1 MTSRPVLVIH
11 ADPAARDAVRAML
24 AEHRVLEAGSRA
36 EAMPLLSGDRLALV
50 LSQPQD
56 FRRLLRDLERHTPGT
71 PRAVL
76 CPEDPGTLRQ
86 LAELAAEGYEFATI
100 PEGELDHVRQLIA
113 PRTSA
118 RVAPVEALHAHF
130 VAGGCDFLADVAEV
144 SSDGLG
150 LRLPPSAP
158 VERLTPGLALERGKV
173 VGPGGVVLEPRTW
186 VVRTLRRE
194 RAGGAVLLGVSVE
207 PSTPETY
214 GKPPARIHDAVRVRG
229 LFRRAVARRASFVLH
244 MPDGSGRREYTDAAF
259 DTAGRLVLSRPRPG
273 HEFGA
278 GEIARVAFELLGT
291 QVEAMAAV
299 VEALDE
305 RVVLPLPRTAQR
317 RERREALRV
326 RPGPDEPGFVTL
338 RSPLTQTEISRA
350 LVDLHPL
357 GASFELESA
366 REALPPGLVLNDV
379 ELGLGARRVR
389 VGAVVQSCQPVDDD
403 GARRRVGLRLTPASD
418 GDRQALIDAWL
429 ERLVPDV
436 ACGSRVEF
444 RTIWALFEH
453 EQVRFPDYPFEAPR
467 TLEVLDAT
475 HRAVGDGRHGLG
487 KAFVFHEGGE
497 VLGHASGLRTHTSTW
512 LAQHLVVRSGYHRQ
526 TQLSQALVNLSFD
539 YAEALGDIE
548 YLRGLWR
555 TSNRWP
561 SRVFGTVTSKLLR
574 PGESH
579 LASFHPMRRAIGPV
593 AVPRSVSARAA
604 TDEDLGDF
612 VAHLR
617 GGYDPVFLRGHDLVE
632 RELRLEQLGARY
644 RGAGLRRERL
654 FGTALR
660 DGRAIG
666 WVVLE
671 RSSPGLFWAE
681 WYNAFRVFL
690 AQPGEPDASEVRQAL
705 VAWALGQL
713 AAEGETTAEAIVD
726 PRDVSGFVAMGFA
739 DLGCVMEYTAH
750 RSLTREI
757 TAQVVA
763 VFEKLSAREQR
774 GTGEGGRGS

>member
-24 AEHRVLEAGSRA
+24 AEHPVLEAGSRA
-36 EAMPLLSGDRLALV
+36 EAVPLLASDRLALV

-113 PRTSA
+113 PRSA
-118 RVAPVEALHAHF
+118 TRVVPVEALRAHF

-158 VERLTPGLALERGKV
+158 VERLTPGLALERGTV

-194 RAGGAVLLGVSVE
+194 RSGGAVLLGVHVE
-207 PSTPETY
+207 PSAPEMH
-214 GKPPARIHDAVRVRG
+214 GRPPARIQDAVRVRG

-259 DTAGRLVLSRPRPG
+259 DAAGRLVLSRPRPG

-278 GEIARVAFELLGT
+278 GEIARIAFELLGT

-299 VEALDE
+299 VEASEE

-326 RPGPDEPGFVTL
+326 RLGPDEPGFVTL

-366 REALPPGLVLNDV
+366 REALPPGLVMKDV
-379 ELGLGARRVR
+379 ELGLGERRVR
-389 VGAVVQSCQPVDDD
+389 VSAVVQSCQPVDDD
-403 GARRRVGLRLTPASD
+403 GARRRVGLKLAPASD

-429 ERLVPDV
+429 ARLVPDV
-436 ACGSRVEF
+436 ACGSRVDF

-453 EQVRFPDYPFEAPR
+453 EQVRFPDYAFEAPR
-467 TLEVLDAT
+467 TLELLDAA

-487 KAFVFHEGGE
+487 KAFVFHEDGQ

-512 LAQHLVVRSGYHRQ
+512 LSQHLAVRSGYHRQ
-526 TQLSQALVNLSFD
+526 THISQSLVNLSFD
-539 YAEALGDIE
+539 YAEALGDVE

-555 TSNRWP
+555 TSNRWTC
-561 SRVFGTVTSKLLR
+561 RVYGAATARLLR
-574 PGESH
+574 PGLSC
-579 LASFHPMRRAIGPV
+579 LSDFTPMRADVSAPR
-593 AVPRSVSARAA
+593 AVPRLSAHAA
-604 TDEDLGDF
+604 TTEEKRLLLT
-612 VAHLR
+612 HLR
-617 GGYDPVFLRGHDLVE
+617 ATWDPVRLLADDLNE
-632 RELRLEQLGARY
+632 DELELPTLSGRY
-644 RGAGLRRERL
+644 AGAGLERSRHV
-654 FGTALR
+654 GAVEGV
-660 DGRAIG
+660 DGPRG
-666 WVVLE
+666 WVIIE
-671 RSSPGLFWAE
+671 RMSSGLFWAE
-681 WYNAFRVFL
+681 WYDAFRLVL
-690 AQPGEPDASEVRQAL
+690 ADPSADDRDDVVAAL
-705 VAWALGQL
+705 VTYALADARARGRRFTHAL
-713 AAEGETTAEAIVD
+713 AADTELG
-726 PRDVSGFVAMGFA
+726 PLVSQGFA
-739 DLGCVMEYTAH
+739 NLGKVVEFCAH
-750 RSLTREI
+750 RSMNREMTAQLMAIFERLTRRS
-757 TAQVVA
+757 AGVV
-763 VFEKLSAREQR
+763 
-774 GTGEGGRGS
+774 GGEDA